1 MDMVFHAADEDGWAI
16 ELFGN
21 AAEVRVKRVA
31 RGFIAQKRT
40 AVFGGENEMNVNRG
54 KGLWHGGRMSKSELA
69 RQSGINAMKIKRRT
83 QFNAPTEH
91 QPPAQVS
98 RNRFAIGTFVGR

>member
-1 MDMVFHAADEDGWAI
+1 
-16 ELFGN
+16 
-21 AAEVRVKRVA
+21 
-31 RGFIAQKRT
+31 
-40 AVFGGENEMNVNRG
+40 
-54 KGLWHGGRMSKSELA
+54 MSKSELA